1 MQYAPSSRA
10 GTPVEE
16 AHIIATKVEC
26 AVRNALENV
35 FDIMVHIEPAGIV
48 SHDEVFGLSEADV
61 LAD

>member
-1 MQYAPSSRA
+1 
-10 GTPVEE
+10 VEE